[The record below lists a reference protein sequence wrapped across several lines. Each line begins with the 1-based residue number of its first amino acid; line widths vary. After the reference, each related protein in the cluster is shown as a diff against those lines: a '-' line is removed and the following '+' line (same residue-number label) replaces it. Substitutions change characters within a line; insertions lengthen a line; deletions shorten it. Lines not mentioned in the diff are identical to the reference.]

1 MHATFTGSTRRP
13 RQVNL
18 SGTNKNPWANLPGA
32 PKATQN
38 GGTSHNALAQA
49 QAERIKRAQNR
60 ERVIAAQKIQR
71 TWRGYAAQTKQKQ
84 KWREEW
90 DRNEATRASVTE
102 QIPYQDPGCVNHAK
116 SYQSEEQLGYQMSL
130 LLMFLDTHVLMDRM
144 RLCFFAQSLR
154 ESWQL
159 VEQSRSQKRWTY
171 LLSRFSLAVTKSVR
185 ISISSPSP
193 DSHTLKPLLELVMFL
208 VEKSVRLDYT
218 TLFKSLRYS
227 LNHPP
232 TSSTSDVSSLIL
244 KVMSTDNDAA
254 YGSFV
259 NEFLPFNN
267 LKSFPQLT
275 EQLRE
280 SLSQDLLIRAVLHDC
295 DHTTLAGVPRILANI
310 VYVWRSID
318 LERVH
323 FTWIAAISLL
333 LSKCANQ
340 VAGSYDFEA
349 SMSGSQP
356 TGILSTMDDFVCG
369 EIGSLAEETSIRRV
383 MAQFQLVSIDV
394 SEVAKPLANYA
405 VALLRAFPNR
415 STNIRMWLYRLPP
428 AKDMAGEAPSTIQYL
443 WKAAQSTSVFKTIS
457 SSDKDTLSILT
468 EAKPY
473 SDQFSYKPASAQEIS
488 AWQEDWRIVLLF
500 LELYTFILK
509 IMDDEEFFALDDS
522 YAFASS
528 ASQQFRRGALPMQQ
542 IAMLGDFLK
551 SLAFTLYWHAADLAE
566 SNEIEE
572 ETTIAALFAQ
582 RSADQGPRQNSK
594 PVLKTLAGNDVS
606 QAHMKSLV
614 TGLLRML
621 HERDSRRTFLPENY
635 WLMTKQFDLQSFIPA
650 VVDEEE
656 RRHEALM
663 NGVDDDDVEETTGD
677 DISQN
682 DMPES
687 HMLDVNSMFNFRAPH
702 TALSHTTKQNEQLLR
717 QREQARRRRQMQSLN
732 PRLEILRNLPF
743 FIPFETRVQI
753 FRRFVRRDQERRRN
767 GYVEA
772 DEWRL
777 SVAAT
782 QGRIGGRVAIQ
793 DALDRH
799 RASIRRGSVFL
810 DAYEQFDQ
818 LGEGLKEPIQ
828 ISFIDQFGE
837 PEAGIDGGGV
847 TKEFLMSVTSEA
859 LDPSGDMAMFEEN
872 EQRFLYPSPTIVQK
886 MAYRL
891 KRAGHHVK
899 TEVAGKELGELIRHY
914 EFLGR
919 IIGKCMYEGILIDV
933 NFAGFFLLKWALTG
947 GTTTATNESAFRA
960 SINDLRDFD
969 EQLYQGLLKL
979 KNYTG
984 DVEADFGLNFTI
996 NDTFDVDGKMVT
1008 VTTELE
1014 RDGANVAITSAN
1026 RLKYIDRVV
1035 RYRLQAQPRS
1045 VTNAFLR
1052 GLGQIISPMWL
1063 AMFNQREL
1071 QKLVGGDNL
1080 ELDIA
1085 DLRRNTQY
1093 SGLYVIGD
1101 DGREHPVISM
1111 FWKVLKEMDDA
1122 NRRKV
1127 LKFVTS
1133 TPRAPLLGFSNLNPK
1148 FSIRD
1153 SSEDQ
1158 TRLPSTSTCVNLLKL
1173 PRYSDEKTMREKLLY
1188 AANSGAGF
1196 DLS

>member
-1 MHATFTGSTRRP
+1 MHTTFTGSTRRP
-13 RQVNL
+13 RQINL
-18 SGTNKNPWANLPGA
+18 SGTNKNPWANLPGTSRNA
-32 PKATQN
+32 QN

-49 QAERIKRAQNR
+49 QAERVKRAQNR
-60 ERVIAAQKIQR
+60 ERTIAAQKIQR
-71 TWRGYAAQTKQKQ
+71 TWRGHNAQKAQKQ
-84 KWREEW
+84 IWRDEW
-90 DRNEATRASVTE
+90 DKNESNRTRAVEPIS
-102 QIPYQDPGCVNHAK
+102 YQHPDCVSYAK
-116 SYQSEEQLGYQMSL
+116 TYQSEGQLGYQMSL
-130 LLMFLDTHVLMDRM
+130 LLMFLDAHDLMDRM
-144 RLCFFAQSLR
+144 RLCFFGKSLQESWDLVAQSKN
-154 ESWQL
+154 
-159 VEQSRSQKRWTY
+159 QKRWNY
-171 LLSRFSLAVTKSVR
+171 LLSRFTMAIMRSMRTSNSSSSVDPR
-185 ISISSPSP
+185 ALT
-193 DSHTLKPLLELVMFL
+193 HLLNLMMFL

-218 TLFKSLRYS
+218 ILFKSLQQLQDYS
-227 LNHPP
+227 S
-232 TSSTSDVSSLIL
+232 SSTTSNISLLIQKALDTNKDAVYGPFATFFLSS
-244 KVMSTDNDAA
+244 
-254 YGSFV
+254 
-259 NEFLPFNN
+259 NN
-267 LKSFPQLT
+267 LSSFPQLT
-275 EQLRE
+275 AHLRTPQ
-280 SLSQDLLIRAVLHDC
+280 SQTALSRAVAHDLNIAASV
-295 DHTTLAGVPRILANI
+295 DLPRVLANI
-310 VYVWRSID
+310 VYVWRSIE
-318 LERVH
+318 LEQVC
-323 FTWIAAISLL
+323 FGWIAAMSTL
-333 LSKCANQ
+333 LSRCANQ
-340 VAGSYDFEA
+340 VAMSYNVDA
-349 SMSGSQP
+349 TMAGTQH
-356 TGILSTMDDFVCG
+356 TGALGTLDDFVRG
-369 EIGSLAEETSIRRV
+369 EIDTLSEEISIRRV
-383 MAQFQLVSIDV
+383 MTQFQRVSIDV
-394 SEVAKPLANYA
+394 SGVAKPLANYA
-405 VALLRAFPNR
+405 VALLRAFPSR
-415 STNIRMWLYRLPP
+415 STSIRMWLYRLPP
-428 AKDMAGEAPSTIQYL
+428 AKDTSGDAASTIQYL
-443 WKAAQSTSVFKTIS
+443 WKAAQATSVFKTVKN
-457 SSDKDTLSILT
+457 SDKDTLSILT

-473 SDQFSYKPASAQEIS
+473 SNQFGYKPASAEEI
-488 AWQEDWRIVLLF
+488 ATWQEDWRIVLLF

-528 ASQQFRRGALPMQQ
+528 ASQHFKRGALPIQQ

-566 SNEIEE
+566 SNEAEE
-572 ETTIAALFAQ
+572 ETTISGLFAQ
-582 RSADQGPRQNSK
+582 QSTDQRPQSSSK
-594 PVLKTLAGNDVS
+594 PILKTLAGNDVS

-663 NGVDDDDVEETTGD
+663 NGVDDDDIEEMTVD
-677 DISQN
+677 EISQN
-682 DMPES
+682 DLPES
-687 HMLDVNSMFNFRAPH
+687 QVLDINSMFNFRAPH
-702 TALSHTTKQNEQLLR
+702 TTLSHTTKQNEQLLR

-743 FIPFETRVQI
+743 FIPFETRVHI
-753 FRRFVRRDQERRRN
+753 FRRFIRRDQERRRN

-782 QGRIGGRVAIQ
+782 QGRIGGRIAIQ

-799 RASIRRGSVFL
+799 RASIRRGSVFT
-810 DAYEQFDQ
+810 DAYEQFDP

-859 LDPSGDMAMFEEN
+859 LDPSGSMPMFEEN
-872 EQRFLYPSPTIVQK
+872 EQRFLYPSPTIMQK

-891 KRAGHHVK
+891 KRAGYHLK
-899 TEVAGKELGELIRHY
+899 TEMAGKELGELVRQY

-919 IIGKCMYEGILIDV
+919 IIGKCIYEGILIDV

-979 KNYTG
+979 KNYNG

-996 NDTFDVDGKMVT
+996 NDTFDVDGKT
-1008 VTTELE
+1008 ISTTTELE
-1014 RDGANVAITSAN
+1014 RDGANVPVTNVN

-1035 RYRLQAQPRS
+1035 RYRLQAQPRQVS
-1045 VTNAFLR
+1045 NAFLR
-1052 GLGQIISPMWL
+1052 GLSQIISPMWL

-1071 QKLVGGDNL
+1071 QKLVGGDNS
-1080 ELDIA
+1080 ELDIV

-1101 DGREHPVISM
+1101 DGQEHPVISR

-1122 NRRKV
+1122 DRRSV

-1158 TRLPSTSTCVNLLKL
+1158 SRLPSTSTCVNLLKL
-1173 PRYSDEKTMREKLLY
+1173 PRYGDEKTMREKLLY